1 MNADDNRTEQDPA
14 GGSRLIPVSLEAL
27 PRMTDMAPRP
37 AEKDDPGDRGCSPLA
52 RPEAVGMGVRTV
64 RFLRNDDDDDD
75 RDDGSGL
82 HADVLV
88 RLAAHPVVADDGT
101 WGLVPPLTVNYRRPS
116 DLDSFNP
123 LGVLCSNAAVGMTTT
138 THGGWLRPCPGRAMR
153 GLSWLGL
160 DNVYDGGTLCFGSF
174 SDRMTHMD
182 GMVIDDIGDGAALP
196 TVEGTRYMIDTFL
209 TLPDNLDLSF
219 ACPLLRSTDSRNGD
233 DRYMPFTCNAAGGD
247 QTREQGWHG
256 IPYLWTGQP
265 DESTEIFVMGVM
277 AMAALL
283 NGLELADPLHFLDL
297 CYGRLNDPLGA
308 AFDAHSL
315 FFTMQEAYLDK
326 VAPGHADGPDAR
338 NLGLLERFWRHYL
351 NLEPLSSNDGR
362 RVQVDLSYEILC
374 MGVGWLD
381 RHPSWK
387 EMWGVLYSNNDSALP
402 DEYFDCRDDDGD
414 LERLEDEGCPMPS
427 AYLTSARRA
436 STDLADPVFAIDEDR
451 NDLRRRDEVY
461 FDPDRRIPPIALVRD
476 VEDSYSAG
484 GAPSEV
490 DDDPAP
496 RPPARKPGRTG
507 APADDG
513 RPAPPQERTVI
524 HVDGGGIGWPASQE
538 RTAVHA

>member
-1 MNADDNRTEQDPA
+1 MNADDNRTGQDPA

-27 PRMTDMAPRP
+27 PRMTDMSPRP
-37 AEKDDPGDRGCSPLA
+37 AEKDNPGARGCSPLA
-52 RPEAVGMGVRTV
+52 RPEAVGMGVRTMSF
-64 RFLRNDDDDDD
+64 RPYDDDD
-75 RDDGSGL
+75 GGGL
-82 HADVLV
+82 DADVLV

-101 WGLVPPLTVNYRRPS
+101 WGLVPPLTVDYRRPS
-116 DLDSFNP
+116 DRDAFNP
-123 LGVLCSNAAVGMTTT
+123 LGVLCSNAAASMTTT
-138 THGGWLRPCPGRAMR
+138 PHGGWLRPCPGRAMR
-153 GLSWLGL
+153 DLCWLGL

-182 GMVIDDIGDGAALP
+182 GMVIDDIGDDAALP

-209 TLPDNLDLSF
+209 TLPDNLDLPF
-219 ACPLLRSTDSRNGD
+219 ACPLLRSTDSRNEG

-247 QTREQGWHG
+247 QMREKGWHG

-265 DESTEIFVMGVM
+265 DESTEIFVMGIM

-297 CYGRLNDPLGA
+297 CYHRLNGPLGA

-326 VAPGHADGPDAR
+326 VAPDHADGPDAR

-402 DEYFDCRDDDGD
+402 DDYFDYRDDTGD
-414 LERLEDEGCPMPS
+414 LETLEYEGCPAPS
-427 AYLTSARRA
+427 AYLTSARRP
-436 STDLADPVFAIDEDR
+436 STDLADPVFVIDEDR

-461 FDPDRRIPPIALVRD
+461 FDADRRIPPVALVRD
-476 VEDSYSAG
+476 VEDPYG
-484 GAPSEV
+484 GGPSPE
-490 DDDPAP
+490 DDDEPAP
-496 RPPARKPGRTG
+496 QPPAHKPGHTG
-507 APADDG
+507 APED
-513 RPAPPQERTVI
+513 
-524 HVDGGGIGWPASQE
+524 DGGGAGEPARQE
-538 RTAVHA
+538 RTAIHA